1 MIPHYFSRF
10 EMACTEAESKLPKRT
25 YIYKELYSVFCDKP
39 KERNLKKN
47 IYVCI
52 TESLFYTAEI
62 NTTL

>member
-1 MIPHYFSRF
+1 
-10 EMACTEAESKLPKRT
+10 MACTEAESKLPKRT

>member
-1 MIPHYFSRF
+1 MYS
-10 EMACTEAESKLPKRT
+10 TENYIQYPVRNYNGKEYLKKKV
-25 YIYKELYSVFCDKP
+25 YIYIYIYTHTHTHTHTY
-39 KERNLKKN
+39 